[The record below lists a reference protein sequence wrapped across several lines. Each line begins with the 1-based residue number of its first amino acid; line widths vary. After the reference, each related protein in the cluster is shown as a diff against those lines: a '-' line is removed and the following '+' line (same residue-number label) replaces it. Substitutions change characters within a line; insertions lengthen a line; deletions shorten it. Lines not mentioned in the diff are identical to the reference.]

1 MISFILAE
9 SELELVPKELLSHKV
24 IVSSVEK
31 RGKKPGE
38 ILLDSNFHHNALT
51 KVEDGERR
59 GRPDITHIFL
69 LITLESVAN
78 KRGLIKNL
86 VIHTRNNDV
95 IYVDPKTRIMRS
107 YNRFVGLIEQLFT
120 KPEVADDKNQL
131 LKLKRN
137 FSLKKLIKK
146 QYADKV
152 IACTSTGEKVDLYK
166 YLSEIEKVCEK
177 KILFIIGGF
186 PKGDFKT
193 DVKKLADDVISIYH
207 EPLTAWSVASEIT
220 TIYNLLCK

>member
-9 SELELVPKELLSHKV
+9 SELELVPEELLSHKAV
-24 IVSSVEK
+24 VSSAKK
-31 RGKKPGE
+31 RGKKPSE
-38 ILLDSNFHHNALT
+38 MLLDSNFHHNALK

-59 GRPDITHIFL
+59 GRPDISHIFL
-69 LITLESVAN
+69 LVVLESVAN
-78 KRGLIKNL
+78 KRGLIKNI

-120 KPEVADDKNQL
+120 KPGTTDDKNQL

-137 FSLKKLIKK
+137 LSLKKLIEE
-146 QYADKV
+146 QHADKV

-166 YLSEIEKVCEK
+166 YLSEIERVCEK
-177 KILFIIGGF
+177 EILFIIGGF

-193 DVKKLADDVISIYH
+193 DVKKLADDLISIYH
-207 EPLTAWSVASEIT
+207 EPLTAWSVAGEIT
-220 TIYNLLCK
+220 TIYNLFCK